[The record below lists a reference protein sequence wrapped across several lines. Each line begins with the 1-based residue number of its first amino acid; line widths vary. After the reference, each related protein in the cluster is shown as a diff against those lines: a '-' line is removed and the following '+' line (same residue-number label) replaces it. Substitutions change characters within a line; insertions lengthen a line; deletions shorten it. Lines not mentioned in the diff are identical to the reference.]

1 MTIDQVAEAFISGQR
16 AKSHNSETDGKT
28 YWLHG
33 NDIAQ
38 KGVLGSVII
47 NWCGWYTPTTANH
60 LNSIAKAY
68 GVSHRF
74 SRKLAQDSDISTEIL
89 YNGLN

>member
-1 MTIDQVAEAFISGQR
+1 MTIDQVAEAFIKGQR
-16 AKSHNSETDGKT
+16 AQSHNSKTDGQT
-28 YWLHG
+28 YWLHD
-33 NDIAQ
+33 NNIAR
-38 KGVLGSVII
+38 KGAGGSVII

-68 GVSHRF
+68 GVNHKF
-74 SRKLAQDSDISTEIL
+74 SRKLAQDNNISTEIL